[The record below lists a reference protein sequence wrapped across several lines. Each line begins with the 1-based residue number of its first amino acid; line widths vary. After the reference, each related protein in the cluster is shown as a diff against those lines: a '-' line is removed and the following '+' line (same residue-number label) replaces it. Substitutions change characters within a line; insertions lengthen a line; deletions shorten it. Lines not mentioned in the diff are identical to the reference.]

1 MKRKQVE
8 INNIE
13 KKDRFD
19 YSVDEIV
26 FNEERTSV
34 NTFYNHLQDLFSSKA
49 YKSELQH
56 ESQLDARR
64 RALEIVFRKRVEF
77 NIIQKLEY
85 MQVYLAQYNINIQP
99 IYGLEM
105 EIFNTIPELFDLRF
119 YFNIMTNPVSGFD
132 YSVALNSILYNYLFS
147 DVKYSVGDV
156 NIRSIDEALE
166 CVNNFMR
173 LALNEWM
180 HMLNLLYLEA
190 NEIYYN
196 AGAMKLDIEIEEGA
210 SGFLEGDERKQALIE
225 MGRPDLI
232 DTDIQVGKI

>member
-1 MKRKQVE
+1 MKRKQLTT
-8 INNIE
+8 NNVE

-19 YSVDEIV
+19 YSIDEIV

-34 NTFYNHLQDLFSSKA
+34 NTYYNDLQNLFSSKT
-49 YKSELQH
+49 YKSELQY

-77 NIIQKLEY
+77 NIMQKLEY
-85 MQVYLAQYNINIQP
+85 MQVYLAQYNINI
-99 IYGLEM
+99 YGLGL

-132 YSVALNSILYNYLFS
+132 YSVALNSILYNHLF
-147 DVKYSVGDV
+147 DIVKYDNSMTIEEG
-156 NIRSIDEALE
+156 LE
-166 CVNNFMR
+166 YVNNFMR

-190 NEIYYN
+190 NEVYYN

-210 SGFLEGDERKQALIE
+210 SGFLEGEERKQALI
-225 MGRPDLI
+225 RLN
-232 DTDIQVGKI
+232 

>member
-34 NTFYNHLQDLFSSKA
+34 NTYYNHLQDLFSSKA

-77 NIIQKLEY
+77 NIMQKLEY
-85 MQVYLAQYNINIQP
+85 MQVYLAQYNINI
-99 IYGLEM
+99 YGLEL

-132 YSVALNSILYNYLFS
+132 YSVALNSILYNHLF
-147 DVKYSVGDV
+147 DIVKYDNSMT
-156 NIRSIDEALE
+156 IDEALE
-166 CVNNFMR
+166 YVNNFMR